1 VSGSLTLHESQINK
15 LLEVPAFLYAPAAT
29 FNDVD
34 GNQVN
39 VFIDR
44 RTYIIDGRTYIDR
57 RTYIID
63 GRTYID
69 RRAYIIDGRTY
80 IINHHVHNTTEVLT
94 PHAIAF
100 LTIGVCIIL
109 AFNKYESYASKSTSF
124 VLINS

>member
-1 VSGSLTLHESQINK
+1 MPEESEWLIDFTKSQINK

-29 FNDVD
+29 FNNVN

-44 RTYIIDGRTYIDR
+44 CTYIIDRPIYITDR
-57 RTYIID
+57 RVYT
-63 GRTYID
+63 
-69 RRAYIIDGRTY
+69 
-80 IINHHVHNTTEVLT
+80 INHHIHNTTEVLT

-109 AFNKYESYASKSTSF
+109 AFNK
-124 VLINS
+124 

>member
-1 VSGSLTLHESQINK
+1 MSGSLTLHESQINK
-15 LLEVPAFLYAPAAT
+15 LLEVPAFLYAPAAS

-44 RTYIIDGRTYIDR
+44 RIYIIDGRTYIINRPIYITDR
-57 RTYIID
+57 RVYN
-63 GRTYID
+63 
-69 RRAYIIDGRTY
+69 
-80 IINHHVHNTTEVLT
+80 INHHVHNTTEVLT

-109 AFNKYESYASKSTSF
+109 AFKK
-124 VLINS
+124 

>member
-1 VSGSLTLHESQINK
+1 LTLHESQINK

-39 VFIDR
+39 VF
-44 RTYIIDGRTYIDR
+44 IDR